1 MMTKKILWSTQGGRV
16 NKSDGGEDQ
25 NLVTFIFPFKVKGAL
40 IAMRRIKILNSPNFK
55 YRCPSDSKDPREEKS
70 RRKFLSNPPSSYQSE
85 NLVNSFD
92 SQEEAII
99 KTVGLHSR
107 NPL

>member
-40 IAMRRIKILNSPNFK
+40 IAMRRIKTLNSQNF
-55 YRCPSDSKDPREEKS
+55 
-70 RRKFLSNPPSSYQSE
+70 
-85 NLVNSFD
+85 
-92 SQEEAII
+92 
-99 KTVGLHSR
+99 
-107 NPL
+107 